1 MTSSFTGQEIPTDKL
16 FVLYYPPAMAHY
28 NWTKSAYAAARA
40 REAVDKV
47 LDELSHFKGRYVTR
61 PNLVLH
67 MLVGLVGVALL
78 AYWVYVLATGW
89 ADANFVQ
96 AFIAPF
102 AGITLLLF
110 GRQRYKA
117 YSQRKEIW
125 AERGESELKAEFEE
139 IKKLKAELA
148 DDPSADDAAAIL
160 RRQCP
165 ESLSEIAF
173 QGQHFHAFTY
183 LDFVLYPQLKNP
195 VAKEELPDQH
205 SLNRDAYYVGD
216 TVFDSWRTFH
226 RDRREVIDPRFV
238 GSGGKR
244 GVI

>member
-1 MTSSFTGQEIPTDKL
+1 MNSSFTGQEIPTDKL

-28 NWTKSAYAAARA
+28 SWTKSAYAAARA
-40 REAVDKV
+40 SEAVDHV
-47 LDELSHFKGRYVTR
+47 LDQLASFHRRYVTG
-61 PNLVLH
+61 PNLMLH
-67 MLVGLVGVALL
+67 LLVGLIGIALL
-78 AYWVYVLATGW
+78 GYWGYVLATGW
-89 ADANFVQ
+89 EQANFVQ

-102 AGITLLLF
+102 AGVTLLLF

-117 YSQRKEIW
+117 YSQRKTLW
-125 AERGESELKAEFEE
+125 ADSAEADIRSELEE
-139 IKKLKAELA
+139 IRKLKTELA
-148 DDPSADDAAAIL
+148 DDPSADDAASIL
-160 RRQCP
+160 RRKCP
-165 ESLSEIAF
+165 EALSEIAF
-173 QGQHFHAFTY
+173 QGQNFHAFTY

-195 VAKEELPDQH
+195 VEKEELPAQH